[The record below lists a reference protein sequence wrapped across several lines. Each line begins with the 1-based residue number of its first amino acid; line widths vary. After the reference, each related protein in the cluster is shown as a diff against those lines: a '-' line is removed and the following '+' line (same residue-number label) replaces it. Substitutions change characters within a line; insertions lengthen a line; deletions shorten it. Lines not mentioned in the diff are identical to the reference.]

1 MLSSFQETKLRL
13 FFDILDFDRNGI
25 IEANDFNEIGDN
37 FCIMLDIK
45 QGSPGARLVESACKQ
60 AWNDLYHYIDVNKDG
75 KATIDE
81 WLKYA
86 DEKIVNCDAES
97 YNLYINRVIHHLFNF
112 FDNNND
118 NRISLNEYLNLF
130 MAFGLEVKYSAKAFL
145 RLDLDGDEMI
155 SKEELYQAV
164 EQFFRSDKESDKG
177 NWLFGSWEKLAV

>member
-25 IEANDFNEIGDN
+25 IEANDFKEIGDN
-37 FCIMLDIK
+37 FCVMLDI
-45 QGSPGARLVESACKQ
+45 QPGSAKADLVASACQ
-60 AWNDLYHYIDVNKDG
+60 QVWDDLYHYIDVNKDE
-75 KATIDE
+75 KASIDE

-86 DEKIVNCDAES
+86 DEKIVNCDEES
-97 YNLYINRVIHHLFNF
+97 YGLYINRVIHHLFTF
-112 FDNNND
+112 FDSNND

-145 RLDLDGDEMI
+145 RLDLNGDEMI

-164 EQFFRSDKESDKG
+164 EQFFRSDNESDKG
-177 NWLFGSWEKLAV
+177 NWLFGSWEKLVV